1 MPKKGMTIFI
11 SYVEEDKEMAEKLY
25 KDIKNHGYQPWIES
39 KDLLAGQKK
48 DLEKQKALKQADFCL
63 VLLSKTS
70 ISKPGDA
77 QKEQTTALGLLDQ
90 FPESDNYLIPVRLN
104 DCELPMRLSNLNA
117 VDMFYDYEDGLN
129 RLLKSFK
136 QKQQAIQLKDSNH
149 LFLQNNTMDSKPAD
163 KVYIYISNSY
173 IDNDNHWID
182 NFATYIKNEITKR
195 LGGSEGFSIFWD
207 KDASS
212 DDSELPEKIIQEIEL
227 ADILVTIVS
236 PGYMNSKK
244 CKRER
249 HTFFRAKQNSYD
261 KKLIYIEREQV
272 EKTKLPI
279 EIKKERPIRFWTLN
293 QNEQFPKILGDTDQG
308 PAYHDKINTISHEMA
323 NTIKTIAKQH
333 ITENVVRPNE
343 VKDNLFDHGS
353 PLVSPVQQTI
363 NDFPQIKKTKK
374 CAIEIKTNC
383 SADIFLKHISDNSRV
398 KAIGT
403 TKKNSLLSKYILT
416 SEQDPGKYEIIASAK
431 NTEKSIK
438 IILSPMKNSE
448 TIVFH
453 FDINLKYLV
462 ILVIILFGLIVN
474 NVYKYGIFFSDQNK
488 TKNMILIPEGSFLK
502 GGEDDKNLPLLR
514 LIRRYRD
521 QPDIVKKLANIKP
534 QKIFL
539 PTYYI
544 DINEVTNFDY
554 EKFLS
559 DKNANKFNHN
569 EQPSTKKNHIP
580 EYWDDPQFNKPDQPV
595 VGVDWYDAYSYCM
608 WKGKQLQ
615 SRVQWQKAARGNDNR
630 LYPWGNEYD
639 QTRCNDNLSP
649 FYNSVAVGSYSAGT
663 SPYGVNDLVGN
674 VEEWTNSKNINNP
687 GYYDITGCSWKN
699 ECKIYGLIINNFVSS
714 SPNIRDKYTGFRCT
728 GNYYQSNMVI
738 IPAGTFNSGGEN
750 SVTINIIREYKLF
763 GETISKLVAEQPVLI
778 DLDAYYIDK
787 KEVTNA
793 EYNTFLENVILH
805 QRKVKKHFHP
815 DAPKNKNYKPEFVNE
830 QELNDP
836 EQPVVGI
843 DWFDAYAFC
852 SWNGKRLPTEDEWKK
867 AAKGKDNYLYPW
879 GNTFES
885 SYFQQ
890 SMDKPAKVISNKRDC
905 STYGLFDMASNV
917 SEWTESIDVYGKNII
932 CGTSYEKNDL
942 LRVYSLIF
950 MDTRQNK
957 EYRSKTTG
965 FRCAL
970 SIPK

>member
-104 DCELPMRLSNLNA
+104 DCELPMRLSNLKA

-136 QKQQAIQLKDSNH
+136 QKQQAIQPKDSNH
-149 LFLQNNTMDSKPAD
+149 LFLQNNTM
-163 KVYIYISNSY
+163 
-173 IDNDNHWID
+173 
-182 NFATYIKNEITKR
+182 
-195 LGGSEGFSIFWD
+195 
-207 KDASS
+207 
-212 DDSELPEKIIQEIEL
+212 
-227 ADILVTIVS
+227 
-236 PGYMNSKK
+236 
-244 CKRER
+244 
-249 HTFFRAKQNSYD
+249 
-261 KKLIYIEREQV
+261 
-272 EKTKLPI
+272 
-279 EIKKERPIRFWTLN
+279 
-293 QNEQFPKILGDTDQG
+293 
-308 PAYHDKINTISHEMA
+308 
-323 NTIKTIAKQH
+323 
-333 ITENVVRPNE
+333 
-343 VKDNLFDHGS
+343 
-353 PLVSPVQQTI
+353 
-363 NDFPQIKKTKK
+363 IKKTKK

-462 ILVIILFGLIVN
+462 ILVVILFGLIVN

-569 EQPSTKKNHIP
+569 EQPSTKKTIFLNIGMILNLINLINLLLALTGMMHILI
-580 EYWDDPQFNKPDQPV
+580 
-595 VGVDWYDAYSYCM
+595 AC
-608 WKGKQLQ
+608 GK
-615 SRVQWQKAARGNDNR
+615 VNN
-630 LYPWGNEYD
+630 
-639 QTRCNDNLSP
+639 CNQESNGKKLP
-649 FYNSVAVGSYSAGT
+649 AVMIIDST
-663 SPYGVNDLVGN
+663 
-674 VEEWTNSKNINNP
+674 P
-687 GYYDITGCSWKN
+687 GGM
-699 ECKIYGLIINNFVSS
+699 
-714 SPNIRDKYTGFRCT
+714 
-728 GNYYQSNMVI
+728 NMI
-738 IPAGTFNSGGEN
+738 KQD
-750 SVTINIIREYKLF
+750 VTITYLLF
-763 GETISKLVAEQPVLI
+763 TIQSLSV
-778 DLDAYYIDK
+778 
-787 KEVTNA
+787 
-793 EYNTFLENVILH
+793 VIL
-805 QRKVKKHFHP
+805 Q
-815 DAPKNKNYKPEFVNE
+815 E
-830 QELNDP
+830 QAL
-836 EQPVVGI
+836 
-843 DWFDAYAFC
+843 
-852 SWNGKRLPTEDEWKK
+852 
-867 AAKGKDNYLYPW
+867 
-879 GNTFES
+879 
-885 SYFQQ
+885 
-890 SMDKPAKVISNKRDC
+890 
-905 STYGLFDMASNV
+905 MALM
-917 SEWTESIDVYGKNII
+917 I
-932 CGTSYEKNDL
+932 
-942 LRVYSLIF
+942 
-950 MDTRQNK
+950 
-957 EYRSKTTG
+957 
-965 FRCAL
+965 
-970 SIPK
+970 